1 MYAGKISHASAFV
14 LAATVNATGEFPR
27 EFRPR
32 ENKMAA
38 PPPKIM
44 SRRLRSYRSV
54 PFLSPLL
61 LQTSYLEARHINY
74 NPALNYSLTDP

>member
-44 SRRLRSYRSV
+44 SRRLRR
-54 PFLSPLL
+54 LSLRPIPLATSSSNFVSGG
-61 LQTSYLEARHINY
+61 QTH
-74 NPALNYSLTDP
+74 